1 MIIYSSYYILSQK
14 FKIPN
19 KLGLFNIEIN
29 RNPIQTGFENIKH
42 YWFT

>member
-1 MIIYSSYYILSQK
+1 MKK
-14 FKIPN
+14 FR
-19 KLGLFNIEIN
+19 LFNIEMN